1 MKSIHY
7 TDVEEHIKSQ
17 KKIKSSKLKSNF
29 IFLGKNN
36 KIKKIDFERDETT
49 IAIFPISSIFG
60 SDEFEYEK
68 PNEKIL
74 RDLSEEYI
82 I

>member
-1 MKSIHY
+1 MKRIHY
-7 TDVEEHIKSQ
+7 MEVEEHIKSQ
-17 KKIKSSKLKSNF
+17 KKIKSSKQKSNF

-36 KIKKIDFERDETT
+36 KIRNIDFERDETT
-49 IAIFPISSIFG
+49 TAIFPISYIFG
-60 SDEFEYEK
+60 SDEFEYVK

-82 I
+82 V